1 MTWNWKTFA
10 IPSLIGAVILIVG
23 LAISS
28 YTDSVIEFL
37 QGVLRE
43 GSLLSQA
50 QRDYFQGMYE
60 WWTLAK
66 VTFYHP
72 IAYLLI
78 VIGVIVLVSS
88 VFYSLSTIRNEAIK

>member
-1 MTWNWKTFA
+1 MAWNWKTFA
-10 IPSLIGAVILIVG
+10 IPLLIGAVILIIG
-23 LAISS
+23 LALST
-28 YTDSVIEFL
+28 YTDSVIGFL
-37 QGVLRE
+37 HEVLRE
-43 GSLLSQA
+43 GGLSQA

-78 VIGVIVLVSS
+78 VIGIIVLVFSI
-88 VFYSLSTIRNEAIK
+88 FYSLSTIRNEAIK